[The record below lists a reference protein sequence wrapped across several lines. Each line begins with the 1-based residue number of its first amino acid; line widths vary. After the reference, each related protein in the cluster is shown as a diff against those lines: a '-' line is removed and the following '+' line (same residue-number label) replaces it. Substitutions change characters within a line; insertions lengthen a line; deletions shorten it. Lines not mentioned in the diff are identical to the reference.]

1 MKAFPELAAALAAIL
16 DRLDASLR
24 SSGYAGPPIDMFLA
38 GGLAVNFY
46 CGTRYTEDVDASFSR
61 RIILPKNLEVT
72 YRAPGGKERFIYF
85 DENYNTSFALLH
97 DDFEIDS
104 LPWPGIGNEQRL
116 VHLKVL
122 SAVDLAVSK
131 VARFSTQDRDDIR
144 ALASEHLFDAGQFR
158 QRALEASGNFIGN
171 KLSLQTSIEL
181 ARGDIMS
188 IQTKPHSPQL

>member
-24 SSGYAGPPIDMFLA
+24 SSYTGPPIDMFLA

-61 RIILPKNLEVT
+61 RILLPKNLEVT
-72 YRAPGGKERFIYF
+72 YRGPGGKERFIYF

-104 LPWPGIGNEQRL
+104 RPWPGIGNEQRL

-122 SAVDLAVSK
+122 SPVDLAVSK
-131 VARFSTQDRDDIR
+131 VARFSEQDRDDIR
-144 ALASEHLFDAGQFR
+144 ALASERLFDASQFR

-171 KLSLQTSIEL
+171 KLPLQTSIEL

-188 IQTKPHSPQL
+188 IQAEPHRPPL